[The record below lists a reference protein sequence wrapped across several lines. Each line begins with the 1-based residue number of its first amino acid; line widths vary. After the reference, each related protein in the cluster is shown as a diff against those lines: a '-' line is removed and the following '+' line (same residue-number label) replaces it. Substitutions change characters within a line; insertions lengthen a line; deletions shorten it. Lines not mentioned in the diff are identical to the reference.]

1 MVEKNQN
8 YDNSTSTKET
18 ELVQQMVSTDF
29 ELWREYW
36 GKEYTLDMY
45 YYAHPERH
53 PLARY
58 VNHLVED
65 LHDLTGKFRLEDLL
79 ENFDY
84 YQDFNNSC
92 SNNDEDDE
100 FFISLEKLTGIDKA
114 CFPPKDRI
122 CPTHIVD
129 LSSELDRFLGHF
141 DVFIYTPNCIAEFNY
156 LVIREYWD
164 KPLPIADGFNDILL
178 EDEVD
183 ENVDNW

>member
-1 MVEKNQN
+1 MVEKDQN
-8 YDNSTSTKET
+8 TDNLISTEETK
-18 ELVQQMVSTDF
+18 LVHQMVSTDF

-36 GKEYTLDMY
+36 GKEYTIDMY

-58 VNHLVED
+58 VNLLIED
-65 LHDLTGKFRLEDLL
+65 LYELTEKYKLEDLL
-79 ENFDY
+79 DRFGY
-84 YQDFNNSC
+84 YHDLNNS
-92 SNNDEDDE
+92 EEDE
-100 FFISLEKLTGIDKA
+100 FFISLEKLTSIDKA

-122 CPTHIVD
+122 CPDHVVD
-129 LSSELDRFLGHF
+129 LSSALDRFLGHF

-156 LVIREYWD
+156 LVIRENWD

-178 EDEVD
+178 EDEID